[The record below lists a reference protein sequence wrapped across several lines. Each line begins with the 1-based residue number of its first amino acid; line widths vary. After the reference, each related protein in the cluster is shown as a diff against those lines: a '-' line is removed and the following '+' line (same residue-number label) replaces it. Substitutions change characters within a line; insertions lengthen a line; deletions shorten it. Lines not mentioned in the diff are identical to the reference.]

1 MDNFPGKQSQFNDL
15 KQASSNARR
24 KQCLYG
30 RGCSTLDWPTIFAE
44 LIKFLFSLVS
54 DPSTERVIF
63 IWEGL
68 HLEQKKCAFCPP
80 FTKHR
85 CYCTVSTSSFHEV
98 HSGLNTAIITWAGAV
113 PLLCKHHTKQGETT
127 KHEGAKRATSVSI
140 SEDPPCARFFGL
152 ANPPEP
158 QADHE
163 LSSAGPSGLP
173 SVTRLPLTAVR
184 SLARCGPTA
193 EGQTASTSAPRGR
206 GQGMESTAGLCRGWQ
221 REALW
226 HGAAPGDPQRLNG
239 KLSAE
244 SMFSGGKWLLP
255 RPPKTDA

>member
-1 MDNFPGKQSQFNDL
+1 MCLLSPFHKTRMLLHGINQQFP
-15 KQASSNARR
+15 
-24 KQCLYG
+24 
-30 RGCSTLDWPTIFAE
+30 RGAFWI
-44 LIKFLFSLVS
+44 
-54 DPSTERVIF
+54 ERSYRHV
-63 IWEGL
+63 
-68 HLEQKKCAFCPP
+68 
-80 FTKHR
+80 
-85 CYCTVSTSSFHEV
+85 
-98 HSGLNTAIITWAGAV
+98 AGAV

-173 SVTRLPLTAVR
+173 SVTRLPLPAVR

>member
-98 HSGLNTAIITWAGAV
+98 HSGLNAAIVTWLGQF
-113 PLLCKHHTKQGETT
+113 LC
-127 KHEGAKRATSVSI
+127 SVSI
-140 SEDPPCARFFGL
+140 TRSREKQQNTKEQNGL
-152 ANPPEP
+152 HPSPFPRIPLALGFSGSLIR
-158 QADHE
+158 QSRRQTT
-163 LSSAGPSGLP
+163 SSALQGPQGFPQSHVSHCLQCEALRDAVPQQKVKQRPRVLQEAEVRARRARQACAGGGSERP
-173 SVTRLPLTAVR
+173 CGMEPPLGT
-184 SLARCGPTA
+184 
-193 EGQTASTSAPRGR
+193 PRG
-206 GQGMESTAGLCRGWQ
+206 
-221 REALW
+221 
-226 HGAAPGDPQRLNG
+226 
-239 KLSAE
+239 
-244 SMFSGGKWLLP
+244 
-255 RPPKTDA
+255 